1 MIRVCTNSQMIP
13 LAQQKIL
20 PYLAGVIPSTL
31 IQRRFHS
38 DRGWGSDSHRTNSK
52 SDVQESNPLSL
63 DKNQLHHIG
72 FKIIPQGHVAIVE
85 RLGKFHAEL
94 KPGFHFL
101 IPIFD
106 CIRYSFPLKRVSFSI
121 QPQEA
126 FTKDNV
132 KVQLGGD
139 IIVRVTQ
146 PKDAAYGA
154 ESPFSLATIYAQSA
168 MRNAIGELSLDELLN
183 QREHINRKVFEAVNK
198 HTNPYGLECLG
209 YEIKGLSV
217 PKHIEEE
224 MARQVTSERKR
235 RETVLNAE
243 GEKAAAINQA
253 EGKKRAAEL
262 SSEGEKI
269 AKINEAEGN
278 AQKRLIEADAEA
290 KALERIGQAIRE
302 NPEAAAIRLASESL
316 GTWKGM
322 LGSSNTMIVPQN
334 MDPIS
339 ALLPQALSAYTR
351 ANQTMQDQTNQKQK
365 GPKSIKTPD

>member
-1 MIRVCTNSQMIP
+1 MNPISKCSSGLFR
-13 LAQQKIL
+13 LANPQVGS
-20 PYLAGVIPSTL
+20 YLAAGVSTIL
-31 IQRRFHS
+31 TQRRFYS
-38 DRGWGSDSHRTNSK
+38 DRSTERRPSDIH
-52 SDVQESNPLSL
+52 ESSPLAL
-63 DKNQLHHIG
+63 DQNRLHHVG
-72 FKIIPQGHVAIVE
+72 FKVIPQGHVALVE
-85 RLGKFHAEL
+85 RLGKFDRQL
-94 KPGFHFL
+94 NPGLHFL
-101 IPIFD
+101 LPVID
-106 CIRYSFPLKRVSFSI
+106 CIRYYFPLKRVSFSI

-139 IIVRVTQ
+139 IIVRVIDAQ
-146 PKDAAYGA
+146 KAAYGA

-168 MRNAIGELSLDELLN
+168 MRNAVGELSLDELLN
-183 QREHINRKVFEAVNK
+183 QREVINRKVFEAVNK
-198 HTNPYGLECLG
+198 QTSTYGLECQG
-209 YEIKGLSV
+209 YEIKGFSV

-243 GEKAAAINQA
+243 GEKSAAINQA

-278 AQKRLIEADAEA
+278 AKKRLIEADAEA
-290 KALERIGQAIRE
+290 QALERIGDAIRK
-302 NPEAAAIRLASESL
+302 NPEAASIRLASESL
-316 GTWKGM
+316 KTWEGM

-334 MDPIS
+334 MDPIA

-351 ANQTMQDQTNQKQK
+351 STQTFKEQTGHKPEPQLV
-365 GPKSIKTPD
+365 IKK